1 MMSKRGSSESESGAT
16 KKTRTLWQKC
26 LKIRPDDGASV
37 VVGRRATTCPAEC
50 GKAAYRAKGRRF
62 SVVRRREEHT
72 VQHPNAILTTLSQMA
87 RKPEVKFDKLFQ
99 KLYNIELWLLAYQSI
114 APEPGNMTPGVD
126 GKTID
131 GAGMKLIQEIIA
143 DLKASRYKPIPVRRV
158 YIPKPNGKQRP
169 LGIPGFREKLL
180 GTVLKL
186 ILEAIY
192 EPTFSDNS
200 HGFRPGRSCH
210 TALEAIKRDMQ
221 GVRWWVEGDIKG
233 YFDNVNHDTLLRIL
247 SKRITDKR
255 FLHLIGQFLKA
266 GYVEEWKFHQTYS
279 GVPQGGTLSPV
290 LSNIYLDELDRTMAA
305 ISAEF
310 HQGKKRKATRE
321 HRSLTNAIYLAKKK
335 ARKTGNWST
344 YKALKQ
350 KQLKTEATDPQ
361 DPGYKRLYYVR
372 YADDFLVG
380 IHGSKADAE
389 EIRGKLEIFLRNELQ
404 LELSPEKTLITNSKE
419 RVRFLGY
426 DIKRWKGSRKFRFHT
441 RQGVKT
447 QRTGSYHLN
456 LLMPVDKTLKFAQ
469 EYGETN
475 RWQGKH
481 RSKLLNLSELEILMT
496 YNAEVRGFLGYY
508 SLADNLTDVA
518 GKVLWITQT
527 SFFCTLAGKRQCSI
541 KKVTKSL
548 KKGPNRYV
556 ISLEKEGKGIKEYE
570 LIASTRQLQTE
581 KVTYNR
587 VDLLPKTWM
596 YQSRNELGKRLLAD
610 QCEWCGI
617 RGTQVEVHHVRKLGN
632 LKGKTPWERQ
642 MIERRRKTM
651 VLCVECHD
659 ELHAGTLNE
668 KKKKKRLRENR
679 RAGYMETC
687 KSGSEGVS
695 VKPDAEMHEGAR

>member
-1 MMSKRGSSESESGAT
+1 MMSKRGLSESECGAT

-131 GAGMKLIQEIIA
+131 GAGMKLIQEAIA

-192 EPTFSDNS
+192 EPTFSENS

-210 TALEAIKRDMQ
+210 TALEAIQRDMQ

-290 LSNIYLDELDRTMAA
+290 LSNIYLDELDRAMVA

-335 ARKTGNWST
+335 ARKTGDWST

-389 EIRGKLEIFLRNELQ
+389 EIRGKLEVFLRNELQ

-456 LLMPVDKTLKFAQ
+456 LLMPADKTLKFAQ

-556 ISLEKEGKGIKEYE
+556 ISLEKEGKGTKEYE
-570 LIASTRQLQTE
+570 LITSTRQLQTE

-587 VDLLPKTWM
+587 VDLIPKTWM

-659 ELHAGTLNE
+659 ELHTGTLSE

-695 VKPDAEMHEGAR
+695 VKPDAEMH

>member
-1 MMSKRGSSESESGAT
+1 MMSKRGSSESECGAT
-16 KKTRTLWQKC
+16 KRTRTLWQKC

-131 GAGMKLIQEIIA
+131 GAGMKLIQEAIA

-192 EPTFSDNS
+192 EPTFSGNS

-210 TALEAIKRDMQ
+210 TALEAIQRDMQ

-233 YFDNVNHDTLLRIL
+233 YFDHVNHDTLLRIL

-255 FLHLIGQFLKA
+255 FLHLLGQFLKA

-290 LSNIYLDELDRTMAA
+290 LSNSYLDELDRAMGA

-335 ARKTGNWST
+335 ARKTGEWST

-372 YADDFLVG
+372 YADDFLG
-380 IHGSKADAE
+380 AT
-389 EIRGKLEIFLRNELQ
+389 RG
-404 LELSPEKTLITNSKE
+404 
-419 RVRFLGY
+419 
-426 DIKRWKGSRKFRFHT
+426 
-441 RQGVKT
+441 
-447 QRTGSYHLN
+447 RTS
-456 LLMPVDKTLKFAQ
+456 
-469 EYGETN
+469 
-475 RWQGKH
+475 
-481 RSKLLNLSELEILMT
+481 
-496 YNAEVRGFLGYY
+496 
-508 SLADNLTDVA
+508 
-518 GKVLWITQT
+518 
-527 SFFCTLAGKRQCSI
+527 
-541 KKVTKSL
+541 
-548 KKGPNRYV
+548 
-556 ISLEKEGKGIKEYE
+556 
-570 LIASTRQLQTE
+570 
-581 KVTYNR
+581 
-587 VDLLPKTWM
+587 
-596 YQSRNELGKRLLAD
+596 
-610 QCEWCGI
+610 
-617 RGTQVEVHHVRKLGN
+617 
-632 LKGKTPWERQ
+632 
-642 MIERRRKTM
+642 
-651 VLCVECHD
+651 
-659 ELHAGTLNE
+659 
-668 KKKKKRLRENR
+668 
-679 RAGYMETC
+679 
-687 KSGSEGVS
+687 
-695 VKPDAEMHEGAR
+695 

>member
-1 MMSKRGSSESESGAT
+1 
-16 KKTRTLWQKC
+16 
-26 LKIRPDDGASV
+26 V
-37 VVGRRATTCPAEC
+37 
-50 GKAAYRAKGRRF
+50 
-62 SVVRRREEHT
+62 H
-72 VQHPNAILTTLSQMA
+72 HPNAILATLSKMTL
-87 RKPEVKFDKLFQ
+87 KPEVKFDKLFQ
-99 KLYNIELWLLAYQSI
+99 KLYNVELWLLAYQRI

-126 GKTID
+126 GKTVD
-131 GAGMKLIQEIIA
+131 GAGLKLIQDAIA

-158 YIPKPNGKQRP
+158 YVPKPNGKQRP
-169 LGIPGFREKLL
+169 LGIPAFQDKLL

-192 EPTFSDNS
+192 EPTFSENS

-210 TALEAIKRDMQ
+210 TALEAVKREMQ

-247 SKRITDKR
+247 SKHITDKR

-266 GYVEEWKFHQTYS
+266 GYVEDWKYNQTLA

-290 LSNIYLDELDRTMAA
+290 LSNIYLDELDRAMVA
-305 ISAEF
+305 ISTEF
-310 HQGKKRKATRE
+310 SQGKRRKATRE
-321 HRSLTNAIYLAKKK
+321 HRSLTNAIYQAKKK
-335 ARKTGNWST
+335 AKETGNWSA

-350 KQLKTEATDPQ
+350 KQLKTEATDPL
-361 DPGYKRLYYVR
+361 DPGYRRLYYLR

-389 EIRGKLEIFLRNELQ
+389 KIRSRLEVFLRNDLQ
-404 LELSPEKTLITNSKE
+404 LELSPEKTLITNAKK

-426 DIKRWKGSRKFRFHT
+426 DIKRWDGIRKRRLHT

-456 LLMPVDKTLKFAQ
+456 LLLPADKTIKFAQ

-475 RWQGKH
+475 TWQGKH

-508 SLADNLTDVA
+508 ALADNLKDAA
-518 GKVLWITQT
+518 GRVLWITQT
-527 SFFCTLAGKRQCSI
+527 SFFRTLAGKRQCSI
-541 KKVTKSL
+541 KKAIKSL
-548 KKGPNRYV
+548 KKGPSRYV

-570 LIASTRQLQTE
+570 LIASTRQLKTE
-581 KVTYNR
+581 KVRYGQ
-587 VDLLPKTWM
+587 VDLIPKTWM

-610 QCEWCGI
+610 TCEWCGI
-617 RGTQVEVHHVRKLGN
+617 RGTQAEVHHVRKLGN

-642 MIERRRKTM
+642 MMERRRKTM

-659 ELHAGTLNE
+659 ELHAGTLSV
-668 KKKKKRLRENR
+668 KKKMLRKNR
-679 RAGYMETC
+679 RAGYVETH

-695 VKPDAEMHEGAR
+695 VKPDPAMG

>member
-1 MMSKRGSSESESGAT
+1 MSKRGLSESECGAT

-131 GAGMKLIQEIIA
+131 GAGMKLMQEAIA

-192 EPTFSDNS
+192 EPTFSENS

-210 TALEAIKRDMQ
+210 TALEAIQRDMQ

-290 LSNIYLDELDRTMAA
+290 LSNIYLDELDRAMVA

-335 ARKTGNWST
+335 ARKTGDWST

-389 EIRGKLEIFLRNELQ
+389 EIRGKLEVFLRNELQ

-456 LLMPVDKTLKFAQ
+456 LLMPADKTLKFAQ

-556 ISLEKEGKGIKEYE
+556 ISLEKEGKGTKEYE
-570 LIASTRQLQTE
+570 LITSTRQLQTE

-587 VDLLPKTWM
+587 VDLIPKTWM

-659 ELHAGTLNE
+659 ELHTGTLSE

-695 VKPDAEMHEGAR
+695 VKPDAEMH